1 MKLRAAL
8 SALTVAALAPIVAC
22 GGDDSDATSPSDGN
36 DDTAEVSLDIDYT
49 HPEADVEFAYQIEC
63 RDGEGEV
70 TGDIEQAEVDASA
83 ACESLTE
90 AAVVARLVDGPDH
103 DVCTEIYGGADVAQ
117 ITGTIGDQTVDT
129 TVDRTNGCAI
139 DDWDEVLGDL
149 LPPAIGLGPSS

>member
-22 GGDDSDATSPSDGN
+22 GDDDSDATSSTDASTE
-36 DDTAEVSLDIDYT
+36 TAEVSLDIEYA
-49 HPEADVEFAYQIEC
+49 HSEADVEFAYRIEC

-70 TGDIEQAEVDASA
+70 TGDSEQTEVDASA

-90 AAVVARLVDGPDH
+90 TAVVARIVDGPDH

-117 ITGTIGDQTVDT
+117 ITGTIGDRTVDT
-129 TVDRTNGCAI
+129 TVDRANGCAI
-139 DDWDEVLGDL
+139 NDWDEVLGDI
-149 LPPAIGLGPSS
+149 LPPAIGVDPSS